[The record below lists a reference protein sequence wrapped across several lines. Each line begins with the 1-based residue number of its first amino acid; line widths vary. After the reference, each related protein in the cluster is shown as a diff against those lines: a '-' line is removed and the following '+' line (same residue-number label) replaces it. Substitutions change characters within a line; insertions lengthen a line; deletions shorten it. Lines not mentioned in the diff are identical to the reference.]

1 MIGRSQFN
9 VAVMA
14 KRLRTAELG
23 PTKIIRNIS
32 TTRILLEKNY
42 TEADIS
48 NHSWR
53 QQNHIWTKGEVQER
67 IDNIT
72 KHAPQRPS
80 DYLMRSIMQFMY
92 HSFNFIT
99 GYKHDDPSPESIEW
113 RLIILESFAGVPGFL
128 AAGFRHFYSLRN
140 LQRDHG
146 MIATLLEE
154 AENERM
160 HLLVCLKM
168 FEASFITRALVIGA
182 QVGMT
187 PLLGCVYAVHPGSM
201 HRFVGYLEE
210 TAVET
215 YANVVEHVERPGTK
229 LNKAWA
235 HLDAPPIAVQ
245 YWCLED
251 GRQKWV
257 DALKCMLAD
266 ESHHRDVNH
275 CLATLP
281 KGADNPFI
289 HEHMADFDKAAV
301 RRAEELL
308 KEAVTKHQHQQNH
321 Q

>member
-1 MIGRSQFN
+1 MAAYNPREFCWRTGLPRSWIQ
-9 VAVMA
+9 A
-14 KRLRTAELG
+14 L
-23 PTKIIRNIS
+23 
-32 TTRILLEKNY
+32 
-42 TEADIS
+42 
-48 NHSWR
+48 
-53 QQNHIWTKGEVQER
+53 
-67 IDNIT
+67 
-72 KHAPQRPS
+72 
-80 DYLMRSIMQFMY
+80 
-92 HSFNFIT
+92 
-99 GYKHDDPSPESIEW
+99 
-113 RLIILESFAGVPGFL
+113 
-128 AAGFRHFYSLRN
+128 YSLRN

-215 YANVVEHVERPGTK
+215 YANVMKHVERPGTK

-245 YWCLED
+245 YWCLEE

-266 ESHHRDVNH
+266 ESHHRDVNQ

-308 KEAVTKHQHQQNH
+308 KEAVTKHQHQQSH